1 MAALGRGWED
11 ADASGLERAP
21 TAAVPACSIPAAR
34 RSPARQGERP
44 VPPPRPTDRG
54 ARFGVGCGQSNSV
67 VYCSDTQS
75 GVMKRR
81 TARRIPS
88 GSTDCIICKPYP
100 LSCFMAVLFSALY
113 VSLSAS
119 LAPLGVPH
127 QRHTFRWKLPTR
139 RYAPLGF
146 SGRRKQLS

>member
-1 MAALGRGWED
+1 MGRCRRLG
-11 ADASGLERAP
+11 SGTGTDTSGTSVLYPCGQAFPCSPGRAP
-21 TAAVPACSIPAAR
+21 CAS
-34 RSPARQGERP
+34 
-44 VPPPRPTDRG
+44 PRPTDRG
-54 ARFGVGCGQSNSV
+54 ARFGVWCGQSNSV

-75 GVMKRR
+75 VVLKRR

-100 LSCFMAVLFSALY
+100 LSCSMTVLFSALY

-127 QRHTFRWKLPTR
+127 QRHTFRWKLSTS